1 MRAHPRPVSRL
12 NQAQGKK
19 WVGRGGG
26 MRRGPRRGKAGTT
39 MLNLGPGKA

>member
-12 NQAQGKK
+12 NQAQGKR
-19 WVGRGGG
+19 WVGGG

-39 MLNLGPGKA
+39 MLNLGPGRA